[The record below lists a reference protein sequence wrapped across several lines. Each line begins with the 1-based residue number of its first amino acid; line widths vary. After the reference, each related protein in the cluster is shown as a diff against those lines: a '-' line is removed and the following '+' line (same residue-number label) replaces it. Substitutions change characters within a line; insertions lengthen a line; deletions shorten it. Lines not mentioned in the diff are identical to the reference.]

1 MYSSLCIL
9 LQNLQWSFGFNRNIP
24 VVNLTDEHRKMIAYC
39 CAHTGVLYDFANNKQ
54 YLLQGH
60 VRTRTT
66 IRYPIAN
73 SECYCV
79 SKYVLIYYI
88 FTEFDTST

>member
-60 VRTRTT
+60 VSLKVG
-66 IRYPIAN
+66 YLIAEGYSKKSYMGN
-73 SECYCV
+73 SSLFDAEC
-79 SKYVLIYYI
+79 L
-88 FTEFDTST
+88 